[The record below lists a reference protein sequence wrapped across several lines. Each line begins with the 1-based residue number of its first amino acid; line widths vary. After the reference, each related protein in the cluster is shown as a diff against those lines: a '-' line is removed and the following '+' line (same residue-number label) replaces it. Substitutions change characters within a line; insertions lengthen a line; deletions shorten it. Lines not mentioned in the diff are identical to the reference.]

1 MASENFNSG
10 SSHGSG
16 FSEPPATEI
25 RVSINGSNTQTSV
38 DSLIQKFLDA
48 DDDDFFFPVDLDQPG
63 PSSQFGGAQFELNGS
78 DTKTSVDSLIQ
89 KFFDADDDDLF
100 LPVDL
105 DNLGPSK
112 RKCALF

>member
-10 SSHGSG
+10 SSQGSG
-16 FSEPPATEI
+16 FSEPPVTKI

-48 DDDDFFFPVDLDQPG
+48 DDDDLFLQVDLDQPR
-63 PSSQFGGAQFELNGS
+63 PSNQFGGAQFELNGS

-89 KFFDADDDDLF
+89 NFWMLTTMI
-100 LPVDL
+100 
-105 DNLGPSK
+105 SSYQSI
-112 RKCALF
+112 